1 MHEFSLASDIIDIAS
16 QSAKANGCNQVTK
29 VILRIG
35 QLAGVEEPALDTA
48 LEALTPGTILSE
60 AVFEKVHID
69 GKARC
74 LDCNTEFG
82 ITDFFSLCPNCQS
95 FSKDILAG
103 KEFDI
108 VSIDAE

>member
-16 QSAKANGCNQVTK
+16 DTAKKNGCTK
-29 VILRIG
+29 VSKVVLRIG

-48 LEALTPGTILSE
+48 LEALTPKTSLSE
-60 AVFEKVHID
+60 AIFEKVHIE
-69 GKARC
+69 GKAKC
-74 LDCNTEFG
+74 LDCNIEFD
-82 ITDFFSLCPNCQS
+82 ISDFFSLCPNCQS
-95 FSKDILAG
+95 FSKDVLAG